1 MASLEVLRN
10 RVYGIINPMTDWLV
24 ERRVHPNLLTT
35 IGFFVTLS
43 SGFFFHQHHVRT
55 AGFLILLGGLFDII
69 DGRVARLSGM
79 GSKFGAFYDST
90 LDRISE
96 IAVFLGILSLYND
109 YRLQLGDVGMIYLIM
124 LAMAGSLMV
133 SYTRGRAEALGLDC
147 RVGLMPRAER
157 VVLIGASSLFFGEMW
172 NGLALKVVI
181 FLLAVLTNLTA
192 FQRIYWVWRHA
203 RGVPVTADPPA
214 ESGRGRGRGR
224 ATDGSHYANF
234 PEDVA
239 VGSAPASAPSTRNKE

>member
-1 MASLEVLRN
+1 MKTLESLRGA
-10 RVYGIINPMTDWLV
+10 VYAIINPVTDWLV
-24 ERRVHPNLLTT
+24 RRRVHPNMLTT
-35 IGFFVTLS
+35 LGFIVTMS
-43 SGFFFHQHHVRT
+43 SAFFYHSRHIRI
-55 AGFLILLGGLFDII
+55 AGFLILLGGFFDII

-96 IAVFLGILSLYND
+96 IAVFFGILSLYNS
-109 YRLQLGDVGMIYLIM
+109 YRQVLGDVGMIYLTM

-157 VVLIGASSLFFGEMW
+157 VVLIGASSLFFGGMW

-192 FQRIYWVWRHA
+192 FQRIVWVWQHA
-203 RGVPVTADPPA
+203 RGVPIA
-214 ESGRGRGRGR
+214 
-224 ATDGSHYANF
+224 ATRS
-234 PEDVA
+234 PEKPSRSPDETQA
-239 VGSAPASAPSTRNKE
+239 VEQHSR